1 MLRADQEGVDFT
13 AGDMVVAPV
22 VEGSMVEV
30 PAADSMAVIQD
41 GEEEDSTVEAPAVGS
56 MGAIQDG
63 VEASTAA
70 AQAGGALS
78 GADFTAGDGVAPV
91 GEAPHGGGDGERQLI
106 TAGVDTHMPV
116 DGADGVG
123 DGVGGH
129 LLPSAHCLA

>member
-1 MLRADQEGVDFT
+1 MLRADREEADFT
-13 AGDMVVAPV
+13 AGDMVVVPV
-22 VEGSMVEV
+22 VEDSMVEV
-30 PAADSMAVIQD
+30 PAGD
-41 GEEEDSTVEAPAVGS
+41 GVEEDSTVEALAVGS

-63 VEASTAA
+63 VEDSTAA
-70 AQAGGALS
+70 ALAGGALS

-91 GEAPHGGGDGERQLI
+91 GEAPHGGGDGEHQLI

-129 LLPSAHCLA
+129 LLPSAHCWA